1 MAAAITAGMLVAGFV
16 GADASPFLAVGDVVV
31 DHTPSAVREF
41 AIRSVGTS
49 DKTLLFLGLG
59 VVLFVLGIAAGLVSR
74 WRAWPGTLV
83 LLVLGVVGF
92 AAVLNR
98 SDLGQLAF
106 IAPLASTVAALVVFG
121 WLHGLARAAARAR
134 ADTEADAGAGTR
146 GWTETRQPTGAE
158 DRRRFLVGSVSVAA
172 GATIAGVVGQAI
184 GASAANTAASQRAV
198 GPLPT
203 VPPVPAGADFGA
215 LGTPRFVTANRDFY
229 RVDTALT
236 VPELTTDGWSLRVHG
251 MVDRELTLSFADIR
265 DRPLVER
272 PITLCCV
279 SNPVG
284 GPYISNAY
292 FVGVPLADLLNE
304 AGVHPDADQVLS
316 TSVDGFTAGTPVS
329 AVLDPARGALLAI
342 GMNGAPLPVEHG
354 FPARLVVPGL
364 YGYVS
369 ATKWV
374 TDLEL
379 TTFAARQAY
388 WVPRGYSAQA
398 PVKTE
403 SRIDVPRGGA
413 NVRAGQVTVAGIA
426 WAQHKGIAKVEVR
439 VDGGPWQVATLSTEV
454 SKDTWRMWRITV
466 GLRPGSHAIE
476 ARATDDTGYTQT
488 DAVADTVPNG
498 ATGWPE
504 LSVTAS

>member
-1 MAAAITAGMLVAGFV
+1 MTRDGHRTFFKWHRARRRVSDPVFTGRRIIEGMQAGASVEVDLVVTADDGFAVLHNFSLEKETTGTGLVGE
-16 GADASPFLAVGDVVV
+16 
-31 DHTPSAVREF
+31 TTSAVLR
-41 AIRSVGTS
+41 
-49 DKTLLFLGLG
+49 
-59 VVLFVLGIAAGLVSR
+59 
-74 WRAWPGTLV
+74 
-83 LLVLGVVGF
+83 
-92 AAVLNR
+92 
-98 SDLGQLAF
+98 DLHL
-106 IAPLASTVAALVVFG
+106 
-121 WLHGLARAAARAR
+121 
-134 ADTEADAGAGTR
+134 
-146 GWTETRQPTGAE
+146 
-158 DRRRFLVGSVSVAA
+158 
-172 GATIAGVVGQAI
+172 
-184 GASAANTAASQRAV
+184 
-198 GPLPT
+198 
-203 VPPVPAGADFGA
+203 
-215 LGTPRFVTANRDFY
+215 RDN
-229 RVDTALT
+229 
-236 VPELTTDGWSLRVHG
+236 EG
-251 MVDRELTLSFADIR
+251 
-265 DRPLVER
+265 R
-272 PITLCCV
+272 PIPDKVMVLEDLCELM
-279 SNPVG
+279 G
-284 GPYISNAY
+284 K
-292 FVGVPLADLLNE
+292 